1 MPGTLTTTTTQTLQ
15 TTQTLLQQVGT
26 QLQNQI
32 SSQQYNLGNFVTNV
46 SILPYIPSAT
56 IQFDAYGLKP
66 NTRLYAYFGNVPV
79 SNWCA
84 PRLPL
89 YDTDSVAGLQ
99 QTSVLGTPLYSDSY
113 GICKGIFR
121 IPPNAFKSQEITFK
135 LLDISDLAQGESA
148 ITTEA
153 DGVYYGSTLSVAK
166 GQSLLNTR
174 QTVVSSTQ
182 VKQQQSID
190 GLAVATEIT
199 QQYEEDPPVYYG
211 GSGCGCGCFIGDTLV
226 TMFDGSVKRI
236 DEVKIG
242 DKVYNRD
249 KTKINT
255 VQFVEKLS
263 SSYFNNLYSP
273 SAVIKPFA
281 TENHPIYFG
290 DKLFSLNPD
299 QNYKWYPWLGKNEK
313 LSTENVEKT
322 TGEMVYNL
330 WLDGDGTYIVNGFG
344 TNSIIGDGGI
354 LLRALQ
360 DNIVTEKEAMELLM
374 KYLDKNVYVVHGAY
388 IVSKFIGKLNWK
400 WLTKVGMWFFK
411 NDNIISKI
419 TDKLFGIFGFVSRPM
434 MMINR

>member
-1 MPGTLTTTTTQTLQ
+1 MCSSDLTLQ
-15 TTQTLLQQVGT
+15 TTQSLLQQVGT

-32 SSQQYNLGNFVTNV
+32 SNQQYNLGNFVTNV

-66 NTRLYAYFGNVPV
+66 STRLYAYFGNVPV

-89 YDTDSVAGLQ
+89 YDTDSISGLQ
-99 QTSVLGTPLYSDSY
+99 QTLALGTPLYSDSY
-113 GICKGIFR
+113 GMCKGIFR

-135 LLDISDLAQGESA
+135 LLDISDLAQGEDA

-153 DGVYYGSTLSVAK
+153 DGVYYGSTLSVAR

-174 QTVVSSTQ
+174 QTVVSSVEVTQ
-182 VKQQQSID
+182 QKTID
-190 GLAVATEIT
+190 GVAVATEIT
-199 QQYEEDPPVYYG
+199 QQYEEDPPTYYG
-211 GSGCGCGCFIGDTLV
+211 GSGCGCGCFIGETLV
-226 TMFDGSVKRI
+226 NMADGSIKRI
-236 DEVKIG
+236 DEIKIG
-242 DKVYNRD
+242 DKVYNRN
-249 KTKINT
+249 KSKINT
-255 VQFVEKLS
+255 VQFVEKIN

-273 SAVIKPFA
+273 NENIKPFA

-299 QNYKWYPWLGKNEK
+299 QNFKWYPWLGKNEK
-313 LSTENVEKT
+313 LLTKNIKKP

-344 TNSIIGDGGI
+344 TNSIIGDGGA

-360 DNIVTEKEAMELLM
+360 DNIITEKESIEILM
-374 KYLDKNVYVVHGAY
+374 KYLDKNVYIIYGAY
-388 IVSKFIGKLNWK
+388 IVLKIIGKLNWK
-400 WLTKVGMWFFK
+400 WLTKLVMWFVK
-411 NDNIISKI
+411 ETKVSKI
-419 TDKLFGIFGFVSRPM
+419 TDKIFGVFGFIFRPITL
-434 MMINR
+434 INS